1 MASSVKFKTFSPSE
15 VCTYLEQEIPTL
27 SQEVLMKFEEHKIDG
42 EVCSALTEEF
52 LREIAPLLGD
62 QLEIKRVLD
71 ATQLK
76 VSSVR
81 VVFFA

>member
-1 MASSVKFKTFSPSE
+1 MHLPRTGDTHLISRSPDEVRRAQDRRRSV
-15 VCTYLEQEIPTL
+15 Q
-27 SQEVLMKFEEHKIDG
+27 
-42 EVCSALTEEF
+42 ALTEEF